1 MENKTKYFMEGRKL
15 KAPIEANDK
24 KVANHRKKKQ
34 QGSKRAKE
42 LLLNV

>member
-1 MENKTKYFMEGRKL
+1 MENKTKYLRKGRKL

-24 KVANHRKKKQ
+24 KVENHRKKKQ

-42 LLLNV
+42 LLAHV